1 MLDIHCNDVEVKI
14 KSFTITIRVQGNT
27 SNIVFLKSTDDSM
40 LDTLQKMSGIR
51 HRTYTDSKTITRDM
65 QSLLKMTQNEAK
77 ASYTMT
83 TKEEPVISYNDM
95 AFISERNS
103 IVFRAGDSPIWNRN
117 ETILPMSW
125 RLFSN
130 TIKQPGK
137 DYTLQTIPTLSTAME
152 FDVRKNQPNFKKML
166 EKRMEQAYI
175 AEDACKSYQ
184 EAYGYSD
191 YDIEQLDPD
200 NYSDEIMDLIYSTLN
215 PEEVKAV
222 VNADPNDKSNTPS
235 DDDLVEMFDYVY
247 GNQDNKDNGKFTVE
261 QDIYNE
267 FDHIEEN
274 KEQVKATAEEMAKQ
288 KEAGVMRYAG
298 RMISRDMIVAPTGV
312 NHNLDADIVK
322 IYKDIRSKMEKDNEY
337 FTVNANGD
345 LCSKTGVPYIVNLT
359 NSDNIHMFNELAKDK
374 YSRVFADNDMDNSDA
389 QAISSFK
396 VTDEF
401 LRFLI
406 TFPKAWPFADGEF
419 ELRMKRQMQGSESDT

>member
-1 MLDIHCNDVEVKI
+1 MDKI
-14 KSFTITIRVQGNT
+14 VQGNT

-40 LDTLQKMSGIR
+40 LDTLQKMSGVR

-235 DDDLVEMFDYVY
+235 DDDLIEMFDYVY

-274 KEQVKATAEEMAKQ
+274 KDQVKATAEEMVKQ

-298 RMISRDMIVAPTGV
+298 RMISRDMIVSPMGV

-345 LCSKTGVPYIVNLT
+345 LCSKTGAPYIVNLT

-374 YSRVFADNDMDNSDA
+374 YSHVFADNDMDNSDA